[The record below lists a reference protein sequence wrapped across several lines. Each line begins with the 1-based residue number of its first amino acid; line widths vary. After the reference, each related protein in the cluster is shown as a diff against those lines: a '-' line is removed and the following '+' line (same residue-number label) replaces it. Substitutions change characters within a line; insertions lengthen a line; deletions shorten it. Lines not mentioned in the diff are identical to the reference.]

1 MTEAAQTSVPMN
13 NLNLFANDDI
23 PEYREKGEHRGHRRF
38 AVYDKEWNVVDFEAI
53 GEISNSGP
61 SFVRMGDDDDFMST
75 IDEFL
80 KRDEY

>member
-1 MTEAAQTSVPMN
+1 M
-13 NLNLFANDDI
+13 
-23 PEYREKGEHRGHRRF
+23 
-38 AVYDKEWNVVDFEAI
+38 VDFEAI

-61 SFVRMGDDDDFMST
+61 SFVRMGDNDDFMSA